1 MIFLKGHR
9 RLCGAKTIGRN
20 RRLLQRED
28 MAVTRPGRQLWSC
41 WQVMGSGCHGLTVP
55 APIQAQSMWRPKLS
69 TFLWWGS
76 GEPGLLPCCWWW
88 FLLPHICWLFSRSLV
103 HLALP
108 SALNSIYSSC
118 QPSIATWMSH
128 RLSNSICPQMS
139 SLSTRSSKSTPP
151 PLFYGI
157 YLYHH

>member
-76 GEPGLLPCCWWW
+76 GEPGLLPCCWWEW
-88 FLLPHICWLFSRSLV
+88 EPVRPFYRGDSAASNKMTCVLVFWANSPSRDLPWRYISKIRKYMGTKLF
-103 HLALP
+103 
-108 SALNSIYSSC
+108 
-118 QPSIATWMSH
+118 IAVSFV
-128 RLSNSICPQMS
+128 IA
-139 SLSTRSSKSTPP
+139 K
-151 PLFYGI
+151 Y
-157 YLYHH
+157 